1 MNPDRVEGW
10 DFNALKIQI
19 ASPEDIRSWS
29 RGEVT
34 KAETINYRTQ
44 KPERDGLFCERIFGP
59 VKDYECSCGKYKKVR
74 YRGIVCDRC
83 GVEVTT
89 SAVRRE
95 RMGHIELAIPVVHPL
110 FYKVPP
116 SKIGKLLN
124 LSAGQIESI
133 INYEAYV
140 VLESG
145 NSSLKRLSL
154 IYDEDEYH
162 EATAKFEA
170 LKAGMGAE
178 SLQALLKE
186 IDLDDLS
193 AELKSRIKHEVSKR
207 RALLDRLK
215 IVEAFRQ
222 SDNQVEWMILEV
234 IPVIPPDLRPLVALE
249 GGRYATSDIND
260 LYKRVIVRNNR
271 LKHLMS
277 IKTPE
282 IILKNEKRMLQE
294 AINALFDNEH
304 LARPVRGRGNRPL
317 KSLSETLRG
326 KQGRF
331 RRNLLGKRV
340 DYSGRSVIVVDPHLR
355 LNQCSLPKE
364 MAKELF
370 RPVVLQRLEERKTS
384 SERSAKELFRMEAP
398 EMWEA
403 LEEIVKIHPILLNRA
418 PTLHR
423 VSVEAF
429 FPRLWENRAI
439 GIHPLVCPP
448 FNADFDGDTMS
459 VHVPFTPEAILE
471 SSVLLLSSNNI
482 LSPADGKPLMVP
494 GQDMVLG
501 IYYLT
506 KMRLSN
512 AKDHRPLYDSF
523 EELHVAYDEGSLDLF
538 DEIDWLHQG
547 RRIHTTLGRAFL
559 NEILP
564 DELRFVNK
572 LLNKKGIVNLVDRCF
587 KLFGFERAAELLDSL
602 KYLGF
607 YYATKSSTS
616 IGIDDVIEPHKKDKI
631 IGRAMKEV
639 KRYYQAFEKG
649 VITEREKY
657 NNVVNTWVNISSEL
671 LDRMMDDLTSDQEG
685 FNSLFMLID
694 SGARGSKDQAKQLAA
709 MRGLMSRPS
718 RRLTGEEVIERP
730 IISSFKNGLSVIE
743 YFLSTHGARKGL
755 TDTALKTAEAGYL
768 TRRLVD
774 VSQDVIVKEDDCGT
788 ILGEEVSALRE
799 GGKVMESLSE
809 RITGRIALQ
818 TVISPI
824 TDETLVYAGEEIT
837 EDKAAE
843 IEQAGIESVRVRSV
857 LTCETLGGVCAQ
869 CYGRNP
875 ATGRMVEIGEAVGI
889 MAAQSIG
896 EPGTQ
901 LTLRTFHYGGVAQRT
916 AEETSVQAK
925 FDGKVSFGK
934 LDIVERDDGSKVVVG
949 DKGSMGL
956 VSEKRKSTFAVPRGS
971 LLRVEDGQEVSE
983 GVTLFEWEPYVISII
998 ASNPG
1003 KVHYVDVIPGI
1014 TLREDVIG
1022 ATERKQMII
1031 VEDREK
1037 RRHPQIQ
1044 VKDPKGKILESHELP
1059 AGAYILVE
1067 DSSEIHAGETLAKFQ
1082 RDIGKTT
1089 DITGGLPRV
1098 SELFEAKHPKNPAII
1113 ADIDGATN
1121 VTPPE
1126 EGVRKLKVISDSGTI
1141 KEYKIP
1147 YAKYLLVD
1155 DGGYVRAG
1163 DKLCEGN
1170 IDPHDILR
1178 VKGRMAVMEYLTNEI
1193 QEVYRMQGVKI
1204 NDKHIALIVRQ
1215 MLSKVKIDDPG
1226 DSVFVEGEIVEKQ
1239 NIQETN
1245 DKLRSEDLIPAT
1257 FHPIL
1262 LGITKASL
1270 TTDSFFAAA
1279 SFQETTRVL
1288 SRAAVEGK
1296 VDKLTGLKENVIV
1309 GKLIPAGTGFKG
1321 FADLRFNKKEESS
1334 AEEQDDEEIQQ
1345 TEAG

>member
-19 ASPEDIRSWS
+19 ASPEEIRSWS

-74 YRGIVCDRC
+74 YKGIVCDRC

-116 SKIGKLLN
+116 SKIGKLLD

-145 NSSLKRLSL
+145 SASFKRLSL

-162 EATAKFEA
+162 EAIVKFEG

-178 SLQALLKE
+178 SLQLLLKDV
-186 IDLDDLS
+186 DLDDLS

-294 AINALFDNEH
+294 AVNALFDNEH
-304 LARPVRGRGNRPL
+304 LTRPVRGRGNRPL

-340 DYSGRSVIVVDPHLR
+340 DYSGRSVIVVDPHLK
-355 LNQCSLPKE
+355 LHECSLPKE

-370 RPVVLQRLEERKTS
+370 RPVVLQRLEERKVQ

-403 LEEIVKIHPILLNRA
+403 LEEIVKSHPILLNRA

-506 KMRLSN
+506 KQDLSK
-512 AKDHRPLYDSF
+512 ARESRPLYDSYK
-523 EELHVAYDEGSLDLF
+523 ELHVAFDNGDLQLF
-538 DEIDWLHQG
+538 DEIDWLHKG
-547 RRIHTTLGRAFL
+547 KPIHTTVGRVFL
-559 NEILP
+559 NEVLP
-564 DELRFVNK
+564 VELRFLNS
-572 LLNKKGIVNLVDRCF
+572 LLDRSRIINLVDRCF
-587 KLFGFERAAELLDSL
+587 KLFGFKRTSELLDSL
-602 KYLGF
+602 KTLGF
-607 YYATKSSTS
+607 RYATLSSTS
-616 IGIDDVIEPHKKDKI
+616 IGIDDVVEPKAKEKI
-631 IGRAMKEV
+631 IGQAMKEV

-657 NNVVNTWVNISSEL
+657 NNVVNTWVNASSEL
-671 LDRMMDDLTSDQEG
+671 LDSMMEGLTTDQDG
-685 FNSLFMLID
+685 FNPLYMLID

-774 VSQDVIVKEDDCGT
+774 VAQDVIIKEEDCGT
-788 ILGEEVSALRE
+788 ILGEEVGALRE
-799 GGKVMESLSE
+799 GGKIMESLAE

-818 TVISPI
+818 TIVSPI
-824 TDETLVYAGEEIT
+824 TGETIVYAGQEIT
-837 EDKAAE
+837 EDKAE
-843 IEQAGIESVRVRSV
+843 DVEQAGIDSVRVRSV

-916 AEETSVQAK
+916 AEETSIEAK
-925 FDGKVSFGK
+925 YDGKVKYGK
-934 LDIVERDDGSKVVVG
+934 LDIVERSDGIKIVVG
-949 DKGSMGL
+949 DGGSIELISG
-956 VSEKRKSTFAVPRGS
+956 KRKMTLTVPRGS
-971 LLRVEDGQEVSE
+971 LLLVADGEEVSE
-983 GVTLFEWEPYVISII
+983 GSTLFEWEPYVISII
-998 ASNPG
+998 ASSSG
-1003 KVHYVDVIPGI
+1003 KVVFVDVVPGV

-1037 RRHPQIQ
+1037 RRHPQIE
-1044 VKDPKGKILESHELP
+1044 VHDSKGKVLERHELP

-1067 DSSEIHAGETLAKFQ
+1067 DDFEINAGDTLAKFQ
-1082 RDIGKTT
+1082 REIGKTT

-1113 ADIDGATN
+1113 ADIDGT
-1121 VTPPE
+1121 VHIDPPE
-1126 EGVRKLKVISDSGTI
+1126 EGVRRLHIVSESGTE

-1155 DGGYVRAG
+1155 DNGHVKAG

-1226 DSVFVEGEIVEKQ
+1226 DSAFVEGEIVEKQ
-1239 NIQETN
+1239 RVQEAN
-1245 DKLRSEDLIPAT
+1245 DKLRTEGLVPAT

-1288 SRAAVEGK
+1288 SMAAVEGK
-1296 VDKLTGLKENVIV
+1296 VDNLTGLKENVIV

-1321 FADLRFNKKEESS
+1321 FVNLREQAETPDHEEG
-1334 AEEQDDEEIQQ
+1334 QDEEEMQQ

>member
-1 MNPDRVEGW
+1 MTPDRVECW
-10 DFNALKIQI
+10 DFDALKIQI

-59 VKDYECSCGKYKKVR
+59 VKDFECSCGKYKKVR
-74 YRGIVCDRC
+74 YKGIVCDRC

-116 SKIGKLLN
+116 SKIGKLLD
-124 LSAGQIESI
+124 LSAGQIESV

-145 NSSLKRLSL
+145 NSPFKKLSL

-162 EATAKFEA
+162 DAVARHEA
-170 LKAGMGAE
+170 LKVGMGAE
-178 SLQALLKE
+178 SLLDLLEE
-186 IDLDDLS
+186 IDLDDLG

-207 RALLDRLK
+207 RSLLDRLK
-215 IVEAFRQ
+215 IVEAFRH
-222 SDNQVEWMILEV
+222 SDNQVEWMIMEV

-271 LKHLMS
+271 LNHLMS
-277 IKTPE
+277 IKTPD

-294 AINALFDNEH
+294 AVNALFDNEH

-340 DYSGRSVIVVDPHLR
+340 DYSGRSVIVVDPALR
-355 LNQCSLPKE
+355 LHECSLPKE

-370 RPVVLQRLEERKTS
+370 KPVILQGLEERKLAQS
-384 SERSAKELFRMEAP
+384 DRSAKELFRMEAP
-398 EMWEA
+398 EMWEV
-403 LEEIVKIHPILLNRA
+403 LEEVVKTHPVLLNRA

-471 SSVLLLSSNNI
+471 SSVLILSANNI
-482 LSPADGKPLMVP
+482 LSPAHGKPLMVP

-506 KMRLSN
+506 KTHPEKKREQ
-512 AKDHRPLYDSF
+512 RPLYDTF
-523 EELHVAYDEGSLDLF
+523 EELHIAFDNNDVELF
-538 DEIDWLHQG
+538 DNIDWVHRG
-547 RRIHTTLGRAFL
+547 KRYDTTVGRAFL

-564 DELRFVNK
+564 DDLRFVNTV
-572 LLNKKGIVNLVDRCF
+572 LTKKETVNQIDRCF
-587 KLFGFERAAELLDSL
+587 KMFGFKRTAELLDSL
-602 KYLGF
+602 KELGF
-607 YYATKSSTS
+607 TYATLAGTS
-616 IGIDDVIEPHKKDKI
+616 IGIDDIVEPRAKKRI
-631 IGRAMKEV
+631 INQAMKEV
-639 KRYYQAFEKG
+639 KRFYDAFEKG

-657 NNVVNTWVNISSEL
+657 NNVVNTWVNASSDL
-671 LDRMMDDLTSDQEG
+671 LEHMMEDLAEDQDG
-685 FNSLFMLID
+685 MNPLYMLVD

-774 VSQDVIVKEDDCGT
+774 VAQDVIVSMDDCGT
-788 ILGEEVSALRE
+788 ILGEEVTALRE
-799 GGKVMESLSE
+799 GGKVMEPLSE

-818 TVISPI
+818 TVQNPI
-824 TDETLVYAGEEIT
+824 TGEAIVYAGEEIT
-837 EDKAAE
+837 GEKATE
-843 IEQAGIESVRVRSV
+843 IEQVGIEEVRVRSV
-857 LTCETLGGVCAQ
+857 LTCEAPSGVCAQ

-875 ATGRMVEIGEAVGI
+875 ATGRIVEIGEAVGI

-901 LTLRTFHYGGVAQRT
+901 LTLRTFHYGGVAQRAA
-916 AEETSVQAK
+916 AETRMEAR
-925 FDGKVSFGK
+925 FDGKVKFGK
-934 LDIVERDDGSKVVVG
+934 LETVDRPDDGTLVVLG
-949 DKGSMGL
+949 EGGSIEL
-956 VSEKRKSTFAVPRGS
+956 ASEKRKMTFSIPKGSTLTVKDG
-971 LLRVEDGQEVSE
+971 EDVIE
-983 GVTLFEWEPYVISII
+983 GTTLFEWEPYVIAIL
-998 ASNPG
+998 ARNKG
-1003 KVHYVDVIPGI
+1003 KVGFIDIVPGV

-1022 ATERKQMII
+1022 STERKQMII

-1037 RRHPQIQ
+1037 RRHPQIA
-1044 VKDPKGKILESHELP
+1044 VIGAKEKVLEVHDLP
-1059 AGAYILVE
+1059 AGAYLSVDEKI
-1067 DSSEIHAGETLAKFQ
+1067 DISPGDTLAKFQ
-1082 RDIGKTT
+1082 REIGKTT

-1098 SELFEAKHPKNPAII
+1098 AELFEAKHPKNPAII
-1113 ADIDGATN
+1113 ADIDGTIN
-1121 VTPPE
+1121 IDPPK
-1126 EGVRKLKVISDSGTI
+1126 EGVRKLRIVSEAGTV

-1147 YAKYLLVD
+1147 YAKYLLID
-1155 DGGYVRAG
+1155 DGGYVKAG

-1193 QEVYRMQGVKI
+1193 QEVYRMQGVQI
-1204 NDKHIALIVRQ
+1204 NDKHISLIVRQ
-1215 MLSKVKIDDPG
+1215 MLRKVKIDDPG
-1226 DSVFVEGEIVEKQ
+1226 ESTFVEGEIVDKQ
-1239 NIQETN
+1239 SIQEDNET
-1245 DKLRSEDLIPAT
+1245 LRAEGSGPAT

-1270 TTDSFFAAA
+1270 TTESFFAAA

-1288 SRAAVEGK
+1288 SMAAVEGK
-1296 VDKLTGLKENVIV
+1296 VDRLRGLKENVIV

-1321 FADLRFNKKEESS
+1321 FPHLKEQEIIS
-1334 AEEQDDEEIQQ
+1334 EEIQQ

>member
-1 MNPDRVEGW
+1 MSPDRVEGW
-10 DFNALKIQI
+10 EFNALRIQI

-29 RGEVT
+29 MGEVT

-59 VKDYECSCGKYKKVR
+59 VKDFECSCGKYKKVR
-74 YRGIVCDRC
+74 YKGIVCDRC

-116 SKIGKLLN
+116 SKIGKLLD
-124 LSAGQIESI
+124 LSAGQIESV

-140 VLESG
+140 VLDIG
-145 NSSLKRLSL
+145 SSTYKKLAL

-162 EATAKFEA
+162 EAMTKFEG
-170 LKAGMGAE
+170 LKADMGAE
-178 SLQALLKE
+178 SLLELLQD

-222 SDNQVEWMILEV
+222 SENRVEWMILEV

-277 IKTPE
+277 IKTPD

-294 AINALFDNEH
+294 ALNALFDNEH

-340 DYSGRSVIVVDPHLR
+340 DYSGRSVIVVEPQLKLHE
-355 LNQCSLPKE
+355 CALPKE

-370 RPVVLQRLEERKTS
+370 KPVVLHRLEERKVAES
-384 SERSAKELFRMEAP
+384 DRSAKELFRMEAP
-398 EMWEA
+398 EMWEV
-403 LEEIVKIHPILLNRA
+403 LEEVVKSHPVLLNRA

-471 SSVLLLSSNNI
+471 SSVLLLASNNI
-482 LSPADGKPLMVP
+482 LSPSDGKPLMVP

-501 IYYLT
+501 LYYLT
-506 KMRLSN
+506 KRNVSK
-512 AKDHRPLYDSF
+512 AREQRPLYDDF
-523 EELHVAYDEGSLDLF
+523 QELHVAFDNHDVGLF
-538 DEIDWLHQG
+538 DEVDWLHNG
-547 RRIHTTLGRAFL
+547 KKIHTTVGRIFL

-564 DELRFVNK
+564 EGLR
-572 LLNKKGIVNLVDRCF
+572 IVNEVLDKKKTVNLIGRCF
-587 KLFGFERAAELLDSL
+587 KKYGFKRTAELLDSL
-602 KYLGF
+602 KNLGF
-607 YYATKSSTS
+607 DHATQSGIS
-616 IGIDDVIEPHKKDKI
+616 IGIDDLVEPHDKSRI
-631 IGRAMKEV
+631 IAQAMKEA
-639 KRYYQAFEKG
+639 KRYYDAFEKG
-649 VITEREKY
+649 LVTEREKY
-657 NNVVNTWVNISSEL
+657 NNVVNMWVNASTDL
-671 LDRMMDDLTSDQEG
+671 LDHMMKDLKADREG
-685 FNSLFMLID
+685 FNSLYMLID

-730 IISSFKNGLSVIE
+730 ITSSFKNGLTVVE

-774 VSQDVIVKEDDCGT
+774 VAQDVIITTDDCGT
-788 ILGEEVSALRE
+788 ILGEEVMALRE
-799 GGKVMESLSE
+799 GGKVMESLAE

-818 TVISPI
+818 TVQNSI
-824 TDETLVYAGEEIT
+824 TGETIVYAGAEIT
-837 EDKAAE
+837 EGKAAE
-843 IEQAGIESVRVRSV
+843 IEQVGIEKVRVRSV
-857 LTCETLGGVCAQ
+857 LTCEAPAGVCAQ
-869 CYGRNP
+869 CYGRHP

-889 MAAQSIG
+889 IGAQSIG

-916 AEETSVQAK
+916 AEETNIEAK
-925 FDGKVSFGK
+925 FDGKIKFGK
-934 LDIVERDDGSKVVVG
+934 LETVQRPDGAVIVIGEGGVIE
-949 DKGSMGL
+949 L
-956 VSEKRKSTFAVPRGS
+956 VSPKRKASFVVPRSSMLMVKNGEEIS
-971 LLRVEDGQEVSE
+971 AG
-983 GVTLFEWEPYVISII
+983 TILFEWEPYVISII
-998 ASNPG
+998 ARNKG
-1003 KVHYVDVIPGI
+1003 KVSFVDIIPGV

-1022 ATERKQMII
+1022 TSERRQMII

-1037 RRHPQIQ
+1037 RRHPQIEIKGP
-1044 VKDPKGKILESHELP
+1044 KDELLERHELP
-1059 AGAYILVE
+1059 VGAYLLVE
-1067 DSSEIHAGETLAKFQ
+1067 DNVEVGAGETIAKFQ
-1082 RDIGKTT
+1082 REIGKTT

-1113 ADIDGATN
+1113 ADIDGT
-1121 VTPPE
+1121 VHVEPPQ
-1126 EGVRKLKVISDSGTI
+1126 EGVRKLRIVSESGAE

-1147 YAKYLLVD
+1147 YAKYLLVEH
-1155 DGGYVRAG
+1155 GGYLKAG
-1163 DKLCEGN
+1163 GKLCEGN

-1193 QEVYRMQGVKI
+1193 QEVYRMQGVTI
-1204 NDKHIALIVRQ
+1204 NDKHISIIVRQ

-1226 DSVFVEGEIVEKQ
+1226 ESSFVEGEIVEKQ
-1239 NIQETN
+1239 RIQEAN
-1245 DKLRSEDLIPAT
+1245 DRLRAEGSAPAT

-1270 TTDSFFAAA
+1270 TTNSFFAAA

-1288 SRAAVEGK
+1288 SMAAVEGK
-1296 VDKLTGLKENVIV
+1296 VDHLTGLKENVIV
-1309 GKLIPAGTGFKG
+1309 GKLIPAGTGFPG
-1321 FADLRFNKKEESS
+1321 FNLKT
-1334 AEEQDDEEIQQ
+1334 AEEIVEQ
-1345 TEAG
+1345 

>member
-1 MNPDRVEGW
+1 MGPDRVENW
-10 DFNALKIQI
+10 DFDSLRIQI
-19 ASPEDIRSWS
+19 ASPEDIRAWS

-59 VKDYECSCGKYKKVR
+59 VKDFECSCGKYKKVR

-116 SKIGKLLN
+116 SKVGKLLD
-124 LSAGQIESI
+124 LSAGQIESV
-133 INYEAYV
+133 INYEAYI

-145 NSSLKRLSL
+145 SSPYKKLSL
-154 IYDEDEYH
+154 IYDEDEFH
-162 EATAKFEA
+162 EAVGRYEG
-170 LKAGMGAE
+170 LKAGMGGE
-178 SLQALLKE
+178 SLMELLKQ
-186 IDLDDLS
+186 IDLDDLA

-215 IVEAFRQ
+215 IVEAFRH
-222 SDNQVEWMILEV
+222 SENRVEWLILEV

-277 IKTPE
+277 IKTPD

-294 AINALFDNEH
+294 ALNALFDNEH
-304 LARPVRGRGNRPL
+304 LSRPVRGRGNRPL

-340 DYSGRSVIVVDPHLR
+340 DYSGRSVIVVDPHLK
-355 LNQCSLPKE
+355 LYECSLPKE

-370 RPVVLQRLEERKTS
+370 KPMVLQRLEERKLAQT
-384 SERSAKELFRMEAP
+384 ERSAKELFRMEAP
-398 EMWEA
+398 EMWEV
-403 LEEIVKIHPILLNRA
+403 LEEIVKTHPVLLNRA

-482 LSPADGKPLMVP
+482 LSPAHGKPLMVP

-506 KMRLSN
+506 KEAQ
-512 AKDHRPLYDSF
+512 AKKRELRPLYDDF
-523 EELHVAYDEGSLDLF
+523 LELHIAFENQTLSLF
-538 DEIDWLHQG
+538 DEIDWMHKG
-547 RRIHTTLGRAFL
+547 KRIRTTLGRVFL

-564 DELRFVNK
+564 EELRFVNK
-572 LLNKKGIVNLVDRCF
+572 LLNKKETVNLVDSCF
-587 KLFGFERAAELLDSL
+587 KLFGFKRTAELLDSL
-602 KYLGF
+602 KELGF
-607 YYATKSSTS
+607 KYATRSGTS
-616 IGIDDVIEPHKKDKI
+616 IGIDDVVEPRAKKRI
-631 IGRAMKEV
+631 IDQAMKEV
-639 KRYYQAFEKG
+639 KRYYDAYDKG

-657 NNVVNTWVNISSEL
+657 NNVVNTWVNASGEL
-671 LDRMMDDLTSDQEG
+671 LDQMISDLTTDQEG
-685 FNSLFMLID
+685 FNPLYMLVD
-694 SGARGSKDQAKQLAA
+694 SGARGSKDQAKQLGA

-730 IISSFKNGLSVIE
+730 IISSFKNGLTVLE
-743 YFLSTHGARKGL
+743 YFFSTHGARKGL
-755 TDTALKTAEAGYL
+755 TDTALKTAEAGYF

-774 VSQDVIVKEDDCGT
+774 VAQDVIISIDDCGT
-788 ILGEEVSALRE
+788 ILGEDVSALRE

-818 TVISPI
+818 TVQNPI
-824 TDETLVYAGEEIT
+824 TGEVIVYAGEPIVE
-837 EDKAAE
+837 EKAIE
-843 IEQAGIESVRVRSV
+843 IEQVGIDKVRVRSV
-857 LTCETLGGVCAQ
+857 LTCEAQTGVCAQ

-875 ATGRMVEIGEAVGI
+875 ATGRLVEIGEAVGI

-901 LTLRTFHYGGVAQRT
+901 LTLRTFHYGGIAQRE
-916 AEETSVQAK
+916 AEETSMEAK
-925 FDGKVSFGK
+925 FDGKVDFGK
-934 LDIVERDDGSKVVVG
+934 LETVIRSDGGEIVIREGGTLD
-949 DKGSMGL
+949 L
-956 VSEKRKSTFAVPRGS
+956 VSGKRKMTFSVPRGS
-971 LLRVEDGQEVSE
+971 LLRIKDGEEVTA
-983 GVTLFEWEPYVISII
+983 GTTLFEWEPYVISILTR
-998 ASNPG
+998 NTG
-1003 KVHYVDVIPGI
+1003 KVQFVDIIPGV

-1022 ATERKQMII
+1022 STERKQMII

-1037 RRHPQIQ
+1037 RRHPRIA
-1044 VKDPKGKILESHELP
+1044 VVNTKGEELESHDLP
-1059 AGAYILVE
+1059 AGAYLLVDE
-1067 DSSEIHAGETLAKFQ
+1067 AVPVTSGDTLAKFQ
-1082 RDIGKTT
+1082 REIGKTT

-1098 SELFEAKHPKNPAII
+1098 AELFEAKHPKNPAVI
-1113 ADIDGATN
+1113 ADIDGTLSID
-1121 VTPPE
+1121 PPQ
-1126 EGVRKLKVISDSGTI
+1126 EGLRKLRIVSESGTL
-1141 KEYKIP
+1141 KEYSIP

-1155 DGGYVRAG
+1155 DGGYVKAG

-1193 QEVYRMQGVKI
+1193 QEVYRMQGVRI
-1204 NDKHIALIVRQ
+1204 NDKHISLIVRQ
-1215 MLSKVKIDDPG
+1215 MLRKVKVDDPG
-1226 DSVFVEGEIVEKQ
+1226 DSTFVEGEIADKQ
-1239 NIQETN
+1239 TIQEMN
-1245 DKLRSEDLIPAT
+1245 DKLRAEGLSPAT

-1288 SRAAVEGK
+1288 SMAAVEGR
-1296 VDKLTGLKENVIV
+1296 VDRLRGLKENVIV

-1321 FADLRFNKKEESS
+1321 FVQEEKEEM
-1334 AEEQDDEEIQQ
+1334 EDIQQ

>member
-1 MNPDRVEGW
+1 MNPDRVDGW
-10 DFNALKIQI
+10 NFDALKIQI

-74 YRGIVCDRC
+74 YKGIVCDRC

-95 RMGHIELAIPVVHPL
+95 RMGHIELAIHVVHPL
-110 FYKVPP
+110 FYKQPP
-116 SKIGKLLN
+116 SKIGKLLD
-124 LSAGQIESI
+124 LSAGQIESVN
-133 INYEAYV
+133 NYEAYV

-145 NSSLKRLSL
+145 DSPYKKLSL
-154 IYDEDEYH
+154 VYDEDEYH
-162 EATAKFEA
+162 DALARHDG

-178 SLQALLKE
+178 SLLQLLKE

-207 RALLDRLK
+207 RSLLDRLK

-222 SDNQVEWMILEV
+222 SDNQLEWMILEV
-234 IPVIPPDLRPLVALE
+234 IPVIPPDLRPLVSLE
-249 GGRYATSDIND
+249 GGRYATADIND

-277 IKTPE
+277 IKTPD

-294 AINALFDNEH
+294 AVNALFDNEH

-340 DYSGRSVIVVDPHLR
+340 DYSGRSVIVVDPSLKLHE
-355 LNQCSLPKE
+355 CSLPKE

-370 RPVVLQRLEERKTS
+370 RPVVLQRLEERKLS
-384 SERSAKELFRMEAP
+384 QSERSAKELFRMEAP
-398 EMWEA
+398 EMWEV
-403 LEEIVKIHPILLNRA
+403 LEEIVKSHPVLLNRA

-459 VHVPFTPEAILE
+459 VHVPFTPESILE
-471 SSVLLLSSNNI
+471 SSLLLLSSNNI
-482 LSPADGKPLMVP
+482 LSPASGEPLMVP

-506 KMRLSN
+506 KTDPSKAREE
-512 AKDHRPLYDSF
+512 RPLYDSF
-523 EELHVAYDEGSLDLF
+523 TELHMAYDSGAVELF
-538 DEIDWLHQG
+538 DEIDWLHNDK
-547 RRIHTTLGRAFL
+547 RIHTTVGRVFL
-559 NEILP
+559 NEIIP
-564 DELRFVNK
+564 EELRFVNE
-572 LLNKKGIVNLVDRCF
+572 LLPRRKIVDLIGRCF
-587 KLFGFERAAELLDSL
+587 KLFGFKRTASLLDSL
-602 KYLGF
+602 KELGF
-607 YYATKSSTS
+607 YYATRSSTS
-616 IGIDDVIEPHKKDKI
+616 IGIDDLVEPHTKQKV
-631 IGRAMKEV
+631 IGKAMKEI
-639 KRYYQAFEKG
+639 KRYYEAYNKG
-649 VITEREKY
+649 IITDRERY
-657 NNVVNTWVNISSEL
+657 NNVVNTWVNTSTQL
-671 LDRMMDDLTSDQEG
+671 LDDMMADLTRDQDG
-685 FNSLFMLID
+685 FNPLSMLID

-730 IISSFKNGLSVIE
+730 IISSFKNGLSVNE

-774 VSQDVIVKEDDCGT
+774 VAQDVIVSIDDCGT

-799 GGKVMESLSE
+799 GGKIMETLSE
-809 RITGRIALQ
+809 RVAGRIALQ
-818 TVISPI
+818 TVTNPI
-824 TDETLVYAGEEIT
+824 TGEAIVYAGEEII
-837 EDKAAE
+837 EDKAVE
-843 IEQAGIESVRVRSV
+843 IEQVGIEMVRVRSV
-857 LTCETLGGVCAQ
+857 LTCEAPAGVCAQ

-901 LTLRTFHYGGVAQRT
+901 LTLRTFHYGGVAQRA
-916 AEETSVQAK
+916 AEETSMEAK
-925 FDGKVSFGK
+925 FEGKVKFHK
-934 LDIVERDDGSKVVVG
+934 LDTVEREGEGFVALDEGG
-949 DKGSMGL
+949 ILEL
-956 VSEKRKSTFAVPRGS
+956 VSDKRKIGFSVPKGALIKVS
-971 LLRVEDGQEVSE
+971 DGEKVSP
-983 GVTLFEWEPYVISII
+983 GITLFEWEPYVISII
-998 ASNPG
+998 SRNFG
-1003 KVHYVDVIPGI
+1003 KVKFVDIVPSI

-1022 ATERKQMII
+1022 ITERKQMII

-1037 RRHPQIQ
+1037 RRHPQIE
-1044 VKDPKGKILESHELP
+1044 VVDSKGKTLERHELP
-1059 AGAYILVE
+1059 VGAYLLVA
-1067 DSSEIHAGETLAKFQ
+1067 DGLEIRPGEILAKFQ
-1082 RDIGKTT
+1082 REIGKTT

-1098 SELFEAKHPKNPAII
+1098 SELFEAKHPKNPAIV
-1113 ADIDGATN
+1113 ADIDGT
-1121 VTPPE
+1121 VQIDLPE
-1126 EGVRKLKVISDSGTI
+1126 EGVRKLRIVSDSGTT

-1155 DGGYVRAG
+1155 DGGHVRAG

-1193 QEVYRMQGVKI
+1193 QEVYRMQGVQI
-1204 NDKHIALIVRQ
+1204 NDKHISLIVRQ
-1215 MLSKVKIDDPG
+1215 MLRKVKIDDPG
-1226 DSVFVEGEIVEKQ
+1226 ESSFVEGEIVDKQRIQLVNEKMRAQ
-1239 NIQETN
+1239 GAN
-1245 DKLRSEDLIPAT
+1245 PAT

-1288 SRAAVEGK
+1288 SMAAVEGK
-1296 VDKLTGLKENVIV
+1296 IDHLTGLKENVIV
-1309 GKLIPAGTGFKG
+1309 GKLIPAGTGYKG
-1321 FADLRFNKKEESS
+1321 FRFSEAEQEPAEESS
-1334 AEEQDDEEIQQ
+1334 QTDQVTSK

>member
-1 MNPDRVEGW
+1 MGPDRVEGW
-10 DFNALKIQI
+10 DFDSLKIQI
-19 ASPEDIRSWS
+19 ASPDDIRAWS

-59 VKDYECSCGKYKKVR
+59 VKDFECSCGKYKKVR
-74 YRGIVCDRC
+74 YKGIVCDRC

-116 SKIGKLLN
+116 SKVGKLLD
-124 LSAGQIESI
+124 LSAGQIESV
-133 INYEAYV
+133 INYEAYI

-145 NSSLKRLSL
+145 SSPYKKLSL
-154 IYDEDEYH
+154 IYDEDEFH
-162 EATAKFEA
+162 EAAGRYEG

-178 SLQALLKE
+178 SLLELLKQ
-186 IDLDDLS
+186 IDLDDLA

-215 IVEAFRQ
+215 IVEAFRH
-222 SDNQVEWMILEV
+222 SENRVEWMILEV

-277 IKTPE
+277 IKTPD

-294 AINALFDNEH
+294 AVNALFDNEH
-304 LARPVRGRGNRPL
+304 LSRPVRGRGNRPL

-340 DYSGRSVIVVDPHLR
+340 DYSGRSVIVVDPHLK
-355 LNQCSLPKE
+355 LHECSLPKE

-370 RPVVLQRLEERKTS
+370 KPVVLQRLEERKLAQT
-384 SERSAKELFRMEAP
+384 ERSAKELFRMEAP
-398 EMWEA
+398 EMWEV
-403 LEEIVKIHPILLNRA
+403 LEEIVKTHPVLLNRA

-482 LSPADGKPLMVP
+482 LSPAHGKPLMVP

-506 KMRLSN
+506 KQDYRKKRDL
-512 AKDHRPLYDSF
+512 RPLYDDF
-523 EELHVAYDEGSLDLF
+523 LELHVAFDNRTLSLF
-538 DEIDWLHQG
+538 DEIDWLHDGKRVYTTVG
-547 RRIHTTLGRAFL
+547 RVFL

-564 DELRFVNK
+564 QELRFVNK
-572 LLNKKGIVNLVDRCF
+572 LLNKKETVNLIDSCF
-587 KLFGFERAAELLDSL
+587 KLFGFRRTAELLDSL
-602 KYLGF
+602 KELGF
-607 YYATKSSTS
+607 KYATRSGTS
-616 IGIDDVIEPHKKDKI
+616 IGINDVVEPKAKKRI
-631 IGRAMKEV
+631 IDQAMKEV
-639 KRYYQAFEKG
+639 KRYYDAYDKG

-657 NNVVNTWVNISSEL
+657 NNVVNTWVNASSEL
-671 LDRMMDDLTSDQEG
+671 LDQMIADLTSDQEG
-685 FNSLFMLID
+685 FNPLYMLVD
-694 SGARGSKDQAKQLAA
+694 SGARGSKDQAKQLGA

-730 IISSFKNGLSVIE
+730 IISSFKNGLTVME
-743 YFLSTHGARKGL
+743 YFFSTHGARKGL

-774 VSQDVIVKEDDCGT
+774 VAQDVIISVEDCGT
-788 ILGEEVSALRE
+788 ILGEDVSALRE
-799 GGKVMESLSE
+799 GGKVMESLAE

-818 TVISPI
+818 TVQNPI
-824 TDETLVYAGEEIT
+824 TGEPIVYAGEQIT
-837 EDKAAE
+837 EEKAAE
-843 IEQAGIESVRVRSV
+843 IEQVGIDKVRVRSV
-857 LTCETLGGVCAQ
+857 LTCEAQAGVCAQ

-875 ATGRMVEIGEAVGI
+875 ATGRLVEIGEAVGI

-901 LTLRTFHYGGVAQRT
+901 LTLRTFHYGGIAQRE
-916 AEETSVQAK
+916 AEETSMEAK
-925 FDGKVSFGK
+925 FDGKVELGK
-934 LDIVERDDGSKVVVG
+934 LETVVRSDGGVIVITEGGTLDLISG
-949 DKGSMGL
+949 
-956 VSEKRKSTFAVPRGS
+956 KRKMTFAVPRGS
-971 LLRVEDGQEVSE
+971 QLCIKDGDEVTA
-983 GVTLFEWEPYVISII
+983 GVTLFEWEPYVISIL
-998 ASNPG
+998 ARNSG
-1003 KVHYVDVIPGI
+1003 KVVFIDIVPGV

-1022 ATERKQMII
+1022 TTERKQMII

-1037 RRHPQIQ
+1037 RRHPRIA
-1044 VKDPKGKILESHELP
+1044 VFSGKGDQLESHDLP
-1059 AGAYILVE
+1059 AGAYLLVDE
-1067 DSSEIHAGETLAKFQ
+1067 GVPITSGDTLAKFQ
-1082 RDIGKTT
+1082 REIGKTT

-1098 SELFEAKHPKNPAII
+1098 AELFEAKHPKNPAVI
-1113 ADIDGATN
+1113 ADIDGTLN
-1121 VTPPE
+1121 IDPPQ
-1126 EGVRKLKVISDSGTI
+1126 EGIRKVRIVSESGTV
-1141 KEYKIP
+1141 KEYNIP
-1147 YAKYLLVD
+1147 YAKYLLVE
-1155 DGGYVRAG
+1155 DGGRSRAG

-1193 QEVYRMQGVKI
+1193 QEVYRMQGVRI
-1204 NDKHIALIVRQ
+1204 NDKHISLIVRQ
-1215 MLSKVKIDDPG
+1215 MLRKVKVDDPG
-1226 DSVFVEGEIVEKQ
+1226 DSTFVEGEIADKQ
-1239 NIQETN
+1239 TIQEMN
-1245 DKLRSEDLIPAT
+1245 DKLRMEGLAPAT

-1288 SRAAVEGK
+1288 SMATVEGR
-1296 VDKLTGLKENVIV
+1296 VDRLRGLKENVIV

-1321 FADLRFNKKEESS
+1321 FAQMEREEM
-1334 AEEQDDEEIQQ
+1334 EEEMQQ

>member
-1 MNPDRVEGW
+1 MSPDRVEGW
-10 DFNALKIQI
+10 DFDALRIQI
-19 ASPEDIRSWS
+19 ASPEDVRSWS
-29 RGEVT
+29 MGEVT

-59 VKDYECSCGKYKKVR
+59 VKNYECSCGKYKKVR
-74 YRGIVCDRC
+74 YKGIVCDRC

-95 RMGHIELAIPVVHPL
+95 RMGHIELAIPVVHSL

-116 SKIGKLLN
+116 SKIGKLLD

-133 INYEAYV
+133 VNYEAYV
-140 VLESG
+140 VLETG
-145 NSSLKRLSL
+145 SSTYKKLSL

-162 EATAKFEA
+162 DGISRYEG

-178 SLQALLKE
+178 FLLE
-186 IDLDDLS
+186 LLRAIDLDDLS

-222 SDNQVEWMILEV
+222 SENRVEWMILEV

-260 LYKRVIVRNNR
+260 LYKRVVVRNNR

-277 IKTPE
+277 IKTPD

-294 AINALFDNEH
+294 ALNALFDNEH

-340 DYSGRSVIVVDPHLR
+340 DYSGRSVIVVDPHLK
-355 LNQCSLPKE
+355 LYECSLPKE
-364 MAKELF
+364 MGKELF
-370 RPVVLQRLEERKTS
+370 KPIVLQRLEERKVAQS
-384 SERSAKELFRMEAP
+384 DRSAKELFRMEAP
-398 EMWEA
+398 EMWEV
-403 LEEIVKIHPILLNRA
+403 LEEIVKSHPVLLNRA

-423 VSVEAF
+423 VSVQAF
-429 FPRLWENRAI
+429 YPRLWENRAI

-471 SSVLLLSSNNI
+471 SSVLLLAPNNI
-482 LSPADGKPLMVP
+482 LSPANGKPLMVP

-506 KMRLSN
+506 KQHPGKAR
-512 AKDHRPLYDSF
+512 DPRPLYDRF
-523 EELHVAYDEGSLDLF
+523 EELHLAYENKTMGLF
-538 DEIDWLHQG
+538 DEIDWLHKDKRIKTTVG
-547 RRIHTTLGRAFL
+547 RVFL
-559 NEILP
+559 NEVLP
-564 DELRFVNK
+564 EELRFVNK
-572 LLNKKGIVNLVDRCF
+572 ALNRRETVNLVDACF
-587 KLFGFERAAELLDSL
+587 RGFGFRCTAELLDSL
-602 KYLGF
+602 KALGF
-607 YYATKSSTS
+607 DYATRSGAS
-616 IGIDDVIEPHKKDKI
+616 IGMDDLVEPRVKQKI
-631 IGRAMKEV
+631 IGQAMKEA
-639 KRYYQAFEKG
+639 KRYYDAYEKG
-649 VITEREKY
+649 VITERERY
-657 NNVVNTWVNISSEL
+657 NNVVNMWVNASREL
-671 LDRMMDDLTSDQEG
+671 LDYMMKDLTADQEG
-685 FNSLFMLID
+685 FNPLFMLID
-694 SGARGSKDQAKQLAA
+694 SDARGSKDQAKQLAA

-730 IISSFKNGLSVIE
+730 IVSSFKNGLTVLE

-774 VSQDVIVKEDDCGT
+774 VAQDVIVAIEDCGT
-788 ILGEEVSALRE
+788 ILGEEVGALRE
-799 GGKVMESLSE
+799 GGKVMEALSE

-818 TVISPI
+818 SVQNPI
-824 TDETLVYAGEEIT
+824 TAEAIVYAGEEIT
-837 EDKAAE
+837 EEKAAE
-843 IEQAGIESVRVRSV
+843 IEQVGIEKVRVRSV
-857 LTCETLGGVCAQ
+857 LTCEAASGVCAQ

-889 MAAQSIG
+889 MGAQSIG

-901 LTLRTFHYGGVAQRT
+901 LTLRTFHYGGVAQRA
-916 AEETSVQAK
+916 AEETSMEAK
-925 FDGKVSFGK
+925 FDGKVGVGK
-934 LDIVERDDGSKVVVG
+934 LETVQRSDGAVIVIGEGGTIELTSQ
-949 DKGSMGL
+949 
-956 VSEKRKSTFAVPRGS
+956 KRKATFVVPKGS
-971 LLRVEDGQEVSE
+971 LLLLKDGEEVVEGTV
-983 GVTLFEWEPYVISII
+983 LFEWEPYVISII
-998 ASNPG
+998 ALNPG
-1003 KVHYVDVIPGI
+1003 KVRFVDIIPGV
-1014 TLREDVIG
+1014 TLREDVVG
-1022 ATERKQMII
+1022 TSERKQMII

-1037 RRHPQIQ
+1037 RRHPQLKICGA
-1044 VKDPKGKILESHELP
+1044 KGKVLGRYELP
-1059 AGAYILVE
+1059 AGAYLLVE
-1067 DSSEIHAGETLAKFQ
+1067 DGAEIGPGEILAKFQ
-1082 RDIGKTT
+1082 REIGKTT

-1113 ADIDGATN
+1113 ADIDGT
-1121 VTPPE
+1121 VRIDPPQ
-1126 EGVRKLKVISDSGTI
+1126 EGVRRLRILSESGTE

-1147 YAKYLLVD
+1147 YAKYLLVED
-1155 DGGYVRAG
+1155 TGYVKAG
-1163 DKLCEGN
+1163 EKLCEGN

-1193 QEVYRMQGVKI
+1193 QEVYRMQGVRI

-1226 DSVFVEGEIVEKQ
+1226 DSTFVEGEIIEKQ
-1239 NIQETN
+1239 RIQEVN
-1245 DKLRSEDLIPAT
+1245 DKLRAEGVAPAT

-1270 TTDSFFAAA
+1270 TTNSFFAAA

-1288 SRAAVEGK
+1288 SMAAVEGK
-1296 VDKLTGLKENVIV
+1296 VDHLTGLKENVIV
-1309 GKLIPAGTGFKG
+1309 GKLIPAGTGFPG
-1321 FADLRFNKKEESS
+1321 FVLKD
-1334 AEEQDDEEIQQ
+1334 AEEEIIEQREMPK

>member
-10 DFNALKIQI
+10 DFDALKIQI

-29 RGEVT
+29 KGEVT

-74 YRGIVCDRC
+74 YKGIVCDRC
-83 GVEVTT
+83 GVEVTS

-116 SKIGKLLN
+116 SKIGKLLD
-124 LSAGQIESI
+124 LSAGQIESVN
-133 INYEAYV
+133 NYEAYV
-140 VLESG
+140 VLEVG
-145 NSSLKRLSL
+145 NSPFKKLTL

-162 EATAKFEA
+162 EAAAKYTGF
-170 LKAGMGAE
+170 KAGMGAE
-178 SLQALLKE
+178 SLLELLRE

-222 SDNQVEWMILEV
+222 SENQVEWMILEV
-234 IPVIPPDLRPLVALE
+234 IPVIPPDLRPLVPLE
-249 GGRYATSDIND
+249 GGRYATSDINE

-277 IKTPE
+277 IKTPD

-294 AINALFDNEH
+294 AVNALFDNEH

-340 DYSGRSVIVVDPHLR
+340 DYSGRSVIVVDPHLK
-355 LNQCSLPKE
+355 LHECSLPKE

-370 RPVVLQRLEERKTS
+370 RPVILQRLEERKGS
-384 SERSAKELFRMEAP
+384 QSDRSAKELFRMETP
-398 EMWEA
+398 EMWEV
-403 LEEIVKIHPILLNRA
+403 LEEIVKLHPVLLNRA

-423 VSVEAF
+423 ASVEAF

-482 LSPADGKPLMVP
+482 LSPAHGKPLMVP
-494 GQDMVLG
+494 SQDMVLG
-501 IYYLT
+501 VYYLT
-506 KMRLSN
+506 KSDP
-512 AKDHRPLYDSF
+512 AKKQEQKHSYDSF
-523 EELHVAYDEGSLDLF
+523 EELHVAYDTNSITLF
-538 DEIDWLHQG
+538 DEVDWLWKGKKISTTVG
-547 RRIHTTLGRAFL
+547 RVFL
-559 NEILP
+559 NEVLP
-564 DELRFVNK
+564 EELRFVNK
-572 LLNKKGIVNLVDRCF
+572 TLNKKETVGLVDRCF
-587 KLFGFERAAELLDSL
+587 KRFGFHRTAELLDSL
-602 KYLGF
+602 KMLGF
-607 YYATKSSTS
+607 NYATRSGTS
-616 IGIDDVIEPHKKDKI
+616 IGIDDIVEPKEKQRI
-631 IGRAMKEV
+631 IAQATKEV
-639 KRYYQAFEKG
+639 KRFYEAYEKG

-657 NNVVNTWVNISSEL
+657 NNVVNTWVNTSTDLGEYMMRDL
-671 LDRMMDDLTSDQEG
+671 MDDKGG
-685 FNSLFMLID
+685 FNPLAMLID

-730 IISSFKNGLSVIE
+730 IISSFKNGLTVVE
-743 YFLSTHGARKGL
+743 YFYSTHGARKGL

-774 VSQDVIVKEDDCGT
+774 VAQDVIVAEDDCGT
-788 ILGEEVSALRE
+788 ILGEEVTALRE
-799 GGKVMESLSE
+799 GGKVMEPISE
-809 RITGRIALQ
+809 RLVGRIALQ
-818 TVISPI
+818 TIQNQITGEPI
-824 TDETLVYAGEEIT
+824 VYAGEEIT
-837 EDKAAE
+837 DEKALE
-843 IEQAGIESVRVRSV
+843 IEQMGIEKVRARSV
-857 LTCETLGGVCAQ
+857 LTCEAATGVCAK
-869 CYGRNP
+869 CYGTNP

-889 MAAQSIG
+889 IGAQSIG

-901 LTLRTFHYGGVAQRT
+901 LTLRTFHYGGVAQRA
-916 AEETSVQAK
+916 AEETSMEAK
-925 FDGKVSFGK
+925 FDGTVRFGK
-934 LDIVERDDGSKVVVG
+934 LETVERQDGSLITLSEGGVIELVG
-949 DKGSMGL
+949 NQ
-956 VSEKRKSTFAVPRGS
+956 RKMSFAVPKGAS
-971 LLRVEDGQEVSE
+971 IKLRDGEKVVEG
-983 GVTLFEWEPYVISII
+983 TILFEWEPYVISII
-998 ASNPG
+998 SRHAG
-1003 KVHYVDVIPGI
+1003 KVGFVDVVPGV

-1022 ATERKQMII
+1022 STERKQMII

-1037 RRHPQIQ
+1037 RRHPHI
-1044 VKDPKGKILESHELP
+1044 VILDEKGKNLERHELP
-1059 AGAYILVE
+1059 VGAYLLVE
-1067 DSSEIHAGETLAKFQ
+1067 AGISVNAGDTLAKFQ
-1082 RDIGKTT
+1082 REIGKTT

-1098 SELFEAKHPKNPAII
+1098 SELFEAKHPKTPATI
-1113 ADIDGATN
+1113 ADIDGT
-1121 VTPPE
+1121 VTIDPPQ
-1126 EGVRKLKVISDSGTI
+1126 EGWRRLVITSESGTV

-1147 YAKYLLVD
+1147 YANYLLVE
-1155 DGGYVRAG
+1155 DGGYVQAG

-1215 MLSKVKIDDPG
+1215 MLRKVKIDDPG
-1226 DSVFVEGEIVEKQ
+1226 ESPFVEGEILDKQ
-1239 NIQETN
+1239 RIQEMN
-1245 DKLRSEDLIPAT
+1245 EKLRGEGLVPAT

-1288 SRAAVEGK
+1288 SMAAVEGK
-1296 VDKLTGLKENVIV
+1296 IDHLTGLKENVIV
-1309 GKLIPAGTGFKG
+1309 GKLIPAGTGFQG
-1321 FADLRFNKKEESS
+1321 FAKIDAEGIIEE
-1334 AEEQDDEEIQQ
+1334 DTQQ

>member
-1 MNPDRVEGW
+1 MPPDRVEGW
-10 DFNALKIQI
+10 DFDALRIQI
-19 ASPEDIRSWS
+19 ASPDDVRSWS
-29 RGEVT
+29 MGEVT

-74 YRGIVCDRC
+74 YKGIVCDRC
-83 GVEVTT
+83 GVEITT

-116 SKIGKLLN
+116 SKIGKLLD

-140 VLESG
+140 VLEAGSAPY
-145 NSSLKRLSL
+145 KKLSL
-154 IYDEDEYH
+154 IYDEDEYY
-162 EATAKFEA
+162 EAISKYEG

-178 SLQALLKE
+178 SLLELLRE

-207 RALLDRLK
+207 RVLLDRLK

-222 SDNQVEWMILEV
+222 SENRVEWMILEV

-260 LYKRVIVRNNR
+260 LYKRVVVRNNR

-277 IKTPE
+277 IKTPD

-294 AINALFDNEH
+294 ALNALFDNEH

-340 DYSGRSVIVVDPHLR
+340 DYSGRSVIVVDPHLK
-355 LNQCSLPKE
+355 LHECSLPKE

-370 RPVVLQRLEERKTS
+370 KPVVLQRLEARKVAQS
-384 SERSAKELFRMEAP
+384 DRSAKELFRMGAP
-398 EMWEA
+398 EMWEV
-403 LEEIVKIHPILLNRA
+403 LEEIVKSHPVLLNRA

-423 VSVEAF
+423 LSVEAF
-429 FPRLWENRAI
+429 YPRLWENRAI

-471 SSVLLLSSNNI
+471 SSVLLLASNNV
-482 LSPADGKPLMVP
+482 LSPANGRPLMVP

-501 IYYLT
+501 IYYIT
-506 KMRLSN
+506 KRYSGK
-512 AKDHRPLYDSF
+512 ARDQRFLYDDF
-523 EELHVAYDEGSLDLF
+523 QELHVAYDNHDLGLF
-538 DEIDWLHQG
+538 DEIDWVHNG
-547 RRIHTTLGRAFL
+547 KKIHTTMGRVFL

-564 DELRFVNK
+564 PELRFVNEV
-572 LLNKKGIVNLVDRCF
+572 LDSKKTVNLIARCF
-587 KLFGFERAAELLDSL
+587 KRFGFKRTAELLDSL
-602 KYLGF
+602 KELGF
-607 YYATKSSTS
+607 YYATRSGAS
-616 IGIDDVIEPHKKDKI
+616 IGIDDLVEPHTKQKI
-631 IGRAMKEV
+631 IEHGMKEA
-639 KRYYQAFEKG
+639 KRYYDAYEKG
-649 VITEREKY
+649 VITERERY
-657 NNVVNTWVNISSEL
+657 NNVVNMWVNVSREL
-671 LDRMMDDLTSDQEG
+671 LDYMMSDLALDQDG
-685 FNSLFMLID
+685 FNPLFMLID

-730 IISSFKNGLSVIE
+730 IVSSFKNGLTVLE

-774 VSQDVIVKEDDCGT
+774 AAQDVIVSIDDCGT
-788 ILGEEVSALRE
+788 ILGEKVGALRE
-799 GGKVMESLSE
+799 GGKVMETLSE
-809 RITGRIALQ
+809 RIIGRIALQ
-818 TVISPI
+818 SVQNPI
-824 TDETLVYAGEEIT
+824 TGEMIVYAGEEIT
-837 EDKAAE
+837 EEKAAE
-843 IEQAGIESVRVRSV
+843 IEQVGIEKVRVRSV
-857 LTCETLGGVCAQ
+857 LTCEAAGGTCAQ
-869 CYGRNP
+869 CYGRNL

-901 LTLRTFHYGGVAQRT
+901 LTLRTFHYGGVAQRA
-916 AEETSVQAK
+916 AEETSMEAK
-925 FDGKVSFGK
+925 FDGKVKLGK
-934 LDIVERDDGSKVVVG
+934 LETVERSDGATIVIG
-949 DKGSMGL
+949 EGGTIEL
-956 VSEKRKSTFAVPRGS
+956 TSEKRKVTFIVPKGS
-971 LLRVEDGQEVSE
+971 LLRLKDGEEVSE
-983 GVTLFEWEPYVISII
+983 GTVLFEWEPYVISII
-998 ASNPG
+998 SHNPG
-1003 KVHYVDVIPGI
+1003 KVRFVDIIPGV

-1022 ATERKQMII
+1022 TSERKQMII

-1037 RRHPQIQ
+1037 RRHPQ
-1044 VKDPKGKILESHELP
+1044 LEIRDAKNKTLERYELP
-1059 AGAYILVE
+1059 AGAYLLVE
-1067 DSSEIHAGETLAKFQ
+1067 DGAKMGAGEILAKFQ
-1082 RDIGKTT
+1082 RAIGKTT

-1113 ADIDGATN
+1113 ADIDGT
-1121 VTPPE
+1121 VHIDPPD
-1126 EGVRKLKVISDSGTI
+1126 EGVRRLRIVSESGTE
-1141 KEYKIP
+1141 KEYKVP
-1147 YAKYLLVD
+1147 YAKYLLVED
-1155 DGGYVRAG
+1155 TGYVKAG
-1163 DKLCEGN
+1163 EKLCEGN

-1193 QEVYRMQGVKI
+1193 QEVYRMQGVRI

-1226 DSVFVEGEIVEKQ
+1226 DSTFVEGEIVEKQ
-1239 NIQETN
+1239 RIQEAN
-1245 DKLRSEDLIPAT
+1245 DKLRAEGTAPAT

-1262 LGITKASL
+1262 LGITRASL

-1279 SFQETTRVL
+1279 SFQETTRIL
-1288 SRAAVEGK
+1288 SMAAVEGK
-1296 VDKLTGLKENVIV
+1296 VDHLTGLKENVIV
-1309 GKLIPAGTGFKG
+1309 GKLIPAGTGFPR
-1321 FADLRFNKKEESS
+1321 FALKSGEE
-1334 AEEQDDEEIQQ
+1334 EEIIEQEEMPK